1 MSEAFQ
7 YIDILILAIIAGI
20 VLLRLRSVLGRRTG
34 HEKTDKTSYNYE
46 TPQTSQ
52 EEKVIPIEPKTS
64 RSKRED
70 GWFDNDDFL
79 RGAANAYETIV
90 TNFENGNKDALKS
103 LLSDDVLNS
112 FSSVIDERNS
122 KNETVEFN
130 FIGIEKSE
138 IVHKD
143 LKKNPMEVTV
153 RFISEMITCIKN
165 SKDEV
170 ISGSLNQVQKITDV
184 WTFEKIKDACI
195 FTSWLRASS
204 HLCCQHPCI
213 FGRLLFYH
221 WLLQYLNR

>member
-46 TPQTSQ
+46 TPQQSS
-52 EEKVIPIEPKTS
+52 EEKVVTIEPKVAS
-64 RSKRED
+64 SSRED
-70 GWFDNDDFL
+70 GWFDKDDFL
-79 RGAANAYETIV
+79 RGASNAYETIV
-90 TNFENGNKDALKS
+90 TNFENGNKDALKP
-103 LLSDDVLNS
+103 LLSNEVLNS
-112 FSSVIDERNS
+112 FTSVIDERNS

-165 SKDEV
+165 SEDEV
-170 ISGSLNQVQKITDV
+170 VSGSLNQVQKITDV
-184 WTFEKIKDACI
+184 WTFEKIKI
-195 FTSWLRASS
+195 KK
-204 HLCCQHPCI
+204 
-213 FGRLLFYH
+213 LLIGY
-221 WLLQYLNR
+221 

>member
-46 TPQTSQ
+46 TPQQSS
-52 EEKVIPIEPKTS
+52 EEKVVTIEPKVAS
-64 RSKRED
+64 SSRED
-70 GWFDNDDFL
+70 GWFDKDDFL
-79 RGAANAYETIV
+79 RGASNAYETIV
-90 TNFENGNKDALKS
+90 TNFENGNKDALKP
-103 LLSDDVLNS
+103 LLSNEVLTS
-112 FSSVIDERNS
+112 FTSVIDERNS

-184 WTFEKIKDACI
+184 WTFEKIKDKK
-195 FTSWLRASS
+195 TSN
-204 HLCCQHPCI
+204 
-213 FGRLLFYH
+213 
-221 WLLQYLNR
+221 WLLTATSD

>member
-46 TPQTSQ
+46 TPQQSS
-52 EEKVIPIEPKTS
+52 EEKVVTTEPKVVS
-64 RSKRED
+64 SSRED
-70 GWFDNDDFL
+70 GWFDKDDFL
-79 RGAANAYETIV
+79 RGASNAYETIV
-90 TNFENGNKDALKS
+90 TNFENGNKDALKP
-103 LLSDDVLNS
+103 LLSSEVLNS
-112 FSSVIDERNS
+112 FTSVIDERNS

-184 WTFEKIKDACI
+184 WTFEKIKDKK
-195 FTSWLRASS
+195 TSN
-204 HLCCQHPCI
+204 
-213 FGRLLFYH
+213 
-221 WLLQYLNR
+221 WLLTATSD

>member
-46 TPQTSQ
+46 TPQQSS
-52 EEKVIPIEPKTS
+52 EEKIVAIEPKVPS
-64 RSKRED
+64 GSRED
-70 GWFDNDDFL
+70 GWFDKDDFL
-79 RGAANAYETIV
+79 RGASNAYETIV
-90 TNFENGNKDALKS
+90 TNFENGNKDALKP
-103 LLSDDVLNS
+103 LLSNEVLNS
-112 FSSVIDERNS
+112 FTSVIDERNS

-184 WTFEKIKDACI
+184 WTFEKIKDKK
-195 FTSWLRASS
+195 TSN
-204 HLCCQHPCI
+204 
-213 FGRLLFYH
+213 
-221 WLLQYLNR
+221 WLLTATSD

>member
-46 TPQTSQ
+46 TPQTSK
-52 EEKVIPIEPKTS
+52 EEKVIPIEPKTTS
-64 RSKRED
+64 SARED
-70 GWFDNDDFL
+70 GWFNNDDFL

-90 TNFENGNKDALKS
+90 TNFENGNKDALKP

-122 KNETVEFN
+122 KNETIEFN

-184 WTFEKIKDACI
+184 WTFEKIKDKK
-195 FTSWLRASS
+195 SS
-204 HLCCQHPCI
+204 N
-213 FGRLLFYH
+213 
-221 WLLQYLNR
+221 WLLAATSD

>member
-52 EEKVIPIEPKTS
+52 KEKVIPIEPKTS
-64 RSKRED
+64 PSKRED

-184 WTFEKIKDACI
+184 WTFEKIKDKK
-195 FTSWLRASS
+195 SS
-204 HLCCQHPCI
+204 N
-213 FGRLLFYH
+213 
-221 WLLQYLNR
+221 WLLAATSD

>member
-64 RSKRED
+64 SSKRED

-103 LLSDDVLNS
+103 LLSDEVLNS

-184 WTFEKIKDACI
+184 WTFEKIKDKK
-195 FTSWLRASS
+195 SS
-204 HLCCQHPCI
+204 N
-213 FGRLLFYH
+213 
-221 WLLQYLNR
+221 WLLTATSD

>member
-52 EEKVIPIEPKTS
+52 EEKVIPIEPKTAP
-64 RSKRED
+64 SKRED

-122 KNETVEFN
+122 KNQTVEFN

-184 WTFEKIKDACI
+184 WTFEKIKDKK
-195 FTSWLRASS
+195 SS
-204 HLCCQHPCI
+204 N
-213 FGRLLFYH
+213 
-221 WLLQYLNR
+221 WLLTATSD

>member
-46 TPQTSQ
+46 TPQTSK

-64 RSKRED
+64 SGARED
-70 GWFDNDDFL
+70 GWFNNDDFL

-90 TNFENGNKDALKS
+90 TNFENGNKDALKP

-184 WTFEKIKDACI
+184 WTFEKIKDKK
-195 FTSWLRASS
+195 SS
-204 HLCCQHPCI
+204 N
-213 FGRLLFYH
+213 
-221 WLLQYLNR
+221 WLLTATSD

>member
-20 VLLRLRSVLGRRTG
+20 VLLRLRSVLGKRTG

-46 TPQTSQ
+46 VPRQSQT
-52 EEKVIPIEPKTS
+52 EKVISIEPEKSTNS
-64 RSKRED
+64 TTDS
-70 GWFDNDDFL
+70 WFDNDDFL
-79 RGAANAYETIV
+79 RGASNAYETIV

-103 LLSDDVLNS
+103 LLSEDVMNS

-122 KNETVEFN
+122 RNETVEFN

-143 LKKNPMEVTV
+143 LKKNPMEVSV

-170 ISGSLNQVQKITDV
+170 ISGSLNQVQKITDI
-184 WTFEKIKDACI
+184 WTFEKYSNRKG
-195 FTSWLRASS
+195 SN
-204 HLCCQHPCI
+204 
-213 FGRLLFYH
+213 
-221 WLLQYLNR
+221 WLLVATSD

>member
-7 YIDILILAIIAGI
+7 YLDILILAIIAGI

-34 HEKTDKTSYNYE
+34 HEKTDKSSFNYE
-46 TPQTSQ
+46 TPQQTQ
-52 EEKVIPIEPKTS
+52 TEKVIEIKPES
-64 RSKRED
+64 DGLSRED
-70 GWFDNDDFL
+70 GWFDKDDFL
-79 RGAANAYETIV
+79 KGASNAYETIV
-90 TNFENGNKDALKS
+90 TNFENGNKEALKP
-103 LLSDDVLNS
+103 LLSSDVMDS

-122 KNETVEFN
+122 KSESVEFN

-143 LKKNPMEVTV
+143 LKKNPMEVSV

-184 WTFEKIKDACI
+184 WTFEKNQK
-195 FTSWLRASS
+195 SKGSN
-204 HLCCQHPCI
+204 
-213 FGRLLFYH
+213 
-221 WLLQYLNR
+221 WLLAATTD

>member
-34 HEKTDKTSYNYE
+34 HDKTDKTSYNYE

-52 EEKVIPIEPKTS
+52 EEKVIPIEPKTAP
-64 RSKRED
+64 SKRED

-184 WTFEKIKDACI
+184 WTFEKVKYKK
-195 FTSWLRASS
+195 TSN
-204 HLCCQHPCI
+204 C
-213 FGRLLFYH
+213 LLTATSD
-221 WLLQYLNR
+221 

>member
-46 TPQTSQ
+46 TPQQSS
-52 EEKVIPIEPKTS
+52 EEKVVTIEPKVVTS
-64 RSKRED
+64 SRED
-70 GWFDNDDFL
+70 GWFDKDDFL
-79 RGAANAYETIV
+79 RGASNAYETIV
-90 TNFENGNKDALKS
+90 TNFENGNKDALKP
-103 LLSDDVLNS
+103 LLSSEVLNS
-112 FSSVIDERNS
+112 FTSVIDERNS

-184 WTFEKIKDACI
+184 WTFEKIKDKK
-195 FTSWLRASS
+195 TSN
-204 HLCCQHPCI
+204 
-213 FGRLLFYH
+213 
-221 WLLQYLNR
+221 WLLTATSD

>member
-64 RSKRED
+64 SSKRED
-70 GWFDNDDFL
+70 GWFDNEDFL

-184 WTFEKIKDACI
+184 WTFEKIKDKK
-195 FTSWLRASS
+195 SS
-204 HLCCQHPCI
+204 N
-213 FGRLLFYH
+213 
-221 WLLQYLNR
+221 WLLAATSD

>member
-46 TPQTSQ
+46 TPQTSK

-64 RSKRED
+64 SSARED
-70 GWFDNDDFL
+70 GWFNNDDFL

-90 TNFENGNKDALKS
+90 TNFENGNKDALKP

-112 FSSVIDERNS
+112 FSTVIDERNS

-143 LKKNPMEVTV
+143 LKNNPMEVTV

-165 SKDEV
+165 NKDEV

-184 WTFEKIKDACI
+184 WTFEKIKDKK
-195 FTSWLRASS
+195 SS
-204 HLCCQHPCI
+204 N
-213 FGRLLFYH
+213 
-221 WLLQYLNR
+221 WLLAATSD

>member
-46 TPQTSQ
+46 TPQQSS
-52 EEKVIPIEPKTS
+52 EEKVVTNEPKVAS
-64 RSKRED
+64 SSRED
-70 GWFDNDDFL
+70 GWFDKDDFL
-79 RGAANAYETIV
+79 RGASNAYETIV
-90 TNFENGNKDALKS
+90 TNFENGNKDALKP
-103 LLSDDVLNS
+103 LLSNEVLNS
-112 FSSVIDERNS
+112 FTSVIDERNS

-184 WTFEKIKDACI
+184 WTFEKIKDKK
-195 FTSWLRASS
+195 TSN
-204 HLCCQHPCI
+204 
-213 FGRLLFYH
+213 
-221 WLLQYLNR
+221 WLLTATSD

>member
-20 VLLRLRSVLGRRTG
+20 VLLRLRSVLGKRTG

-46 TPQTSQ
+46 APRQSQT
-52 EEKVIPIEPKTS
+52 EKVIPIEPEKSSSTTTDS
-64 RSKRED
+64 
-70 GWFDNDDFL
+70 WFDNDDFL
-79 RGAANAYETIV
+79 RGASNAYEMIV

-103 LLSDDVLNS
+103 LLSEDVMNS

-143 LKKNPMEVTV
+143 LKKNPMEVSV

-170 ISGSLNQVQKITDV
+170 ISGSLNQVQKITDI
-184 WTFEKIKDACI
+184 WTFEKYSNRKG
-195 FTSWLRASS
+195 SN
-204 HLCCQHPCI
+204 
-213 FGRLLFYH
+213 
-221 WLLQYLNR
+221 WLLVATSD

>member
-34 HEKTDKTSYNYE
+34 HDKTDKTSYNYE

-64 RSKRED
+64 SSKRED

-90 TNFENGNKDALKS
+90 TNFENGNKDALRS

-184 WTFEKIKDACI
+184 WTFEKLKDKK
-195 FTSWLRASS
+195 SS
-204 HLCCQHPCI
+204 N
-213 FGRLLFYH
+213 
-221 WLLQYLNR
+221 WLLTATSD

>member
-46 TPQTSQ
+46 TPQAAK
-52 EEKVIPIEPKTS
+52 EEKAASIETRTS
-64 RSKRED
+64 ASTRED
-70 GWFDNDDFL
+70 GWFDKDDFL

-90 TNFENGNKDALKS
+90 TNFENGNKDALKP
-103 LLSDDVLNS
+103 LLSNDVLNS

-143 LKKNPMEVTV
+143 LKNNPMEVTV

-184 WTFEKIKDACI
+184 WTFEKIKD
-195 FTSWLRASS
+195 TKNSN
-204 HLCCQHPCI
+204 
-213 FGRLLFYH
+213 
-221 WLLQYLNR
+221 WLLSATSD

>member
-20 VLLRLRSVLGRRTG
+20 VLLRLRSVLGKRTG

-46 TPQTSQ
+46 APRQSQT
-52 EEKVIPIEPKTS
+52 EKVIPIEPEKSSSATTDS
-64 RSKRED
+64 
-70 GWFDNDDFL
+70 WFDNDDFL
-79 RGAANAYETIV
+79 RGASNAYEMIV

-103 LLSDDVLNS
+103 LLSEDVMNS

-143 LKKNPMEVTV
+143 LKKNPMEVSV

-170 ISGSLNQVQKITDV
+170 ISGSLNQVQKITDI
-184 WTFEKIKDACI
+184 WTFEKYSNRKD
-195 FTSWLRASS
+195 SN
-204 HLCCQHPCI
+204 
-213 FGRLLFYH
+213 
-221 WLLQYLNR
+221 WLLVATSD

>member
-20 VLLRLRSVLGRRTG
+20 VLLRLRSVLGKRTG

-46 TPQTSQ
+46 APRQSQT
-52 EEKVIPIEPKTS
+52 EKVIPIEPEKSSSATTDS
-64 RSKRED
+64 
-70 GWFDNDDFL
+70 WFDNDDFL
-79 RGAANAYETIV
+79 RGASNAYEMIV

-103 LLSDDVLNS
+103 LLSEDVMNS

-138 IVHKD
+138 IVHKY
-143 LKKNPMEVTV
+143 LKKNPMEVSV

-170 ISGSLNQVQKITDV
+170 ISGSLNQVQKITDI
-184 WTFEKIKDACI
+184 WTFEKYSNRKG
-195 FTSWLRASS
+195 SN
-204 HLCCQHPCI
+204 
-213 FGRLLFYH
+213 
-221 WLLQYLNR
+221 WLLVATSD

>member
-34 HEKTDKTSYNYE
+34 HDKTDKTSYNYE

-64 RSKRED
+64 SSKRED

-184 WTFEKIKDACI
+184 WTFEKIKDKK
-195 FTSWLRASS
+195 SS
-204 HLCCQHPCI
+204 N
-213 FGRLLFYH
+213 
-221 WLLQYLNR
+221 WLLTATSD

>member
-20 VLLRLRSVLGRRTG
+20 VLLRLRSVLGKRTG

-46 TPQTSQ
+46 APRQSQT
-52 EEKVIPIEPKTS
+52 EKVIPIEPEKSSSATTDS
-64 RSKRED
+64 
-70 GWFDNDDFL
+70 WFDNDDFL
-79 RGAANAYETIV
+79 RGASNAYEMIV

-103 LLSDDVLNS
+103 LLSEDVMNS

-143 LKKNPMEVTV
+143 LEKNPMEVSV

-170 ISGSLNQVQKITDV
+170 ISGSLNQVQKITDIC
-184 WTFEKIKDACI
+184 TFEKYSNRKG
-195 FTSWLRASS
+195 SN
-204 HLCCQHPCI
+204 
-213 FGRLLFYH
+213 
-221 WLLQYLNR
+221 WLLVATSD

>member
-46 TPQTSQ
+46 TPQTSK

-64 RSKRED
+64 SSTRED
-70 GWFDNDDFL
+70 GWFNNDDFL

-90 TNFENGNKDALKS
+90 TNFENGNKDALKP

-184 WTFEKIKDACI
+184 WTFEKIKDEK
-195 FTSWLRASS
+195 TSN
-204 HLCCQHPCI
+204 
-213 FGRLLFYH
+213 
-221 WLLQYLNR
+221 WLLAATSD

>member
-64 RSKRED
+64 SSKRED

-184 WTFEKIKDACI
+184 WTFEKIKDKK
-195 FTSWLRASS
+195 SS
-204 HLCCQHPCI
+204 N
-213 FGRLLFYH
+213 
-221 WLLQYLNR
+221 WLLTATSINQLNIIQF

>member
-20 VLLRLRSVLGRRTG
+20 VLLRLRSVLGKRTG

-46 TPQTSQ
+46 APRQSQT
-52 EEKVIPIEPKTS
+52 EKVIPIEPEKSSSATTDS
-64 RSKRED
+64 
-70 GWFDNDDFL
+70 WFDNDDFL
-79 RGAANAYETIV
+79 RGASNAYEMIV

-103 LLSDDVLNS
+103 LLSEDVMNS

-143 LKKNPMEVTV
+143 LKKNPMEVSV

-170 ISGSLNQVQKITDV
+170 ISGSLNQVQKITDI
-184 WTFEKIKDACI
+184 WTFE
-195 FTSWLRASS
+195 TVSYT
-204 HLCCQHPCI
+204 HLTLPTKA
-213 FGRLLFYH
+213 
-221 WLLQYLNR
+221 

>member
-7 YIDILILAIIAGI
+7 YLDILILAIIAGI

-34 HEKTDKTSYNYE
+34 HEKTDKSSFNYE
-46 TPQTSQ
+46 TPQQTQ
-52 EEKVIPIEPKTS
+52 TEKVIEIKPETDAPS
-64 RSKRED
+64 RED
-70 GWFDNDDFL
+70 GWFDKDDFL
-79 RGAANAYETIV
+79 KGASNAYETIV
-90 TNFENGNKDALKS
+90 TNFENGNKEALKP
-103 LLSDDVLNS
+103 LLSSDVMDS

-122 KNETVEFN
+122 KSESVEFN

-143 LKKNPMEVTV
+143 LKKNPMEVSV

-184 WTFEKIKDACI
+184 WTFEKNQK
-195 FTSWLRASS
+195 SKGSN
-204 HLCCQHPCI
+204 
-213 FGRLLFYH
+213 
-221 WLLQYLNR
+221 WLLAATTD